1 MNLVAL
7 VDDLK
12 AIAAQHPGLSALMER
27 IDPAGPSFPARA
39 PLLAEAG
46 AKAGLGLFGTLA
58 LLLKADWQTAS
69 HGAGQWRPWDD
80 FERLRQPLGEMAAE
94 LAASEFEV
102 LVLEQCALSCHLIG
116 QIEVARLARRHD
128 TERELLLGAAVEE
141 RAEFLA
147 DKRSWLL
154 AETDYDWLL
163 ELHQEAADKLRD
175 TRARYLNAIGKEL
188 ADYVEAAHR
197 VALMRYRLAL
207 NDPTLTTEELSL
219 RLQHDLERLELEG
232 VFVPFEPEL
241 RQALFDTV
249 PGIQRDMA
257 TLRHLESLW
266 SRGTVRLATEADFRQ
281 ATMLFRRLASLIL
294 PVLQKLPEGCATT
307 MLEGQERLRVIWDQA
322 TGTHRARAL
331 LSPDKLL
338 NYVEHLHDW
347 IAEAERILRCMAL
360 DIPSHLLAR
369 LLLGETLEERHADLR
384 HAMSEVTRRL
394 DAVRDLIAELESGTQ
409 HEEYQRIIAMDNVEL
424 KAERARMTA
433 LAERWNDEA
442 RQLSMRLDA
451 RVAEHG
457 DDGATGGLGGHP

>member
-27 IDPAGPSFPARA
+27 IDPAGPGFPARA

-46 AKAGLGLFGTLA
+46 ANAGLGRFGTLA

-80 FERLRQPLGEMAAE
+80 LERLRQPLGEMAAE

-102 LVLEQCALSCHLIG
+102 LILEQCALSCHLIG

-163 ELHQEAADKLRD
+163 ELHQEMKDELD
-175 TRARYLNAIGKEL
+175 DEMARYILALGKEL
-188 ADYVEAAHR
+188 LHDYAEAAKR
-197 VALMRYRLAL
+197 VALMRYRLVL

-219 RLQHDLERLELEG
+219 RLRQDLAQLEPDE
-232 VFVPFEPEL
+232 VPVPLEPEL
-241 RQALFDTV
+241 RQALY
-249 PGIQRDMA
+249 G
-257 TLRHLESLW
+257 TLGDIKGDIETLQQLQSLW
-266 SRGTVRLATEADFRQ
+266 SRGNVRPATDDERRQ
-281 ATMLFRRLASLIL
+281 ATVLFRRLASLIL
-294 PVLQKLPEGCATT
+294 PVLTEGDAETRS
-307 MLEGQERLRVIWDQA
+307 EGQKRLLEIWEEA
-322 TGTHRARAL
+322 KGTHRGRAF
-331 LSPDKLL
+331 LSLDRLV
-338 NYVEHLHDW
+338 NHVENLQDW
-347 IAEAERILRCMAL
+347 IAEAERILRCMAY
-360 DIPSHLLAR
+360 DIPSRLLAR

-394 DAVRDLIAELESGTQ
+394 DAVRDLIAELESCTQ
-409 HEEYQRIIAMDNVEL
+409 HEEYRRIIAMDDVEL

-433 LAERWNDEA
+433 RAERWNDEA
-442 RQLSMRLDA
+442 QQLSMRLDA
-451 RVAEHG
+451 RLAEQ
-457 DDGATGGLGGHP
+457 DNAGATGGLGGHP